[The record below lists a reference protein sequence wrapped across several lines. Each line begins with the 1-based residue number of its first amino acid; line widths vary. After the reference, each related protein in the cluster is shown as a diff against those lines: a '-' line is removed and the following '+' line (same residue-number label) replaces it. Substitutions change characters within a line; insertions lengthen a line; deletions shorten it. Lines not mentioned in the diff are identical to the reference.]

1 MSNKI
6 MKRRRFPGPGG
17 SSSGAYEPSSIISGD
32 FEQQSHPSDISS
44 NAQPDEELSSQ
55 GYARSHGR
63 IMIDSPSRRGSGLAK
78 VDNGNFSEDRNTDD
92 FEEVDVSP
100 EKKISSSSVHKGG
113 DSPQHANNANG
124 GNGIGIDI
132 GDDDGTDINTS
143 TDKKSAI
150 FQKFMALLCPC
161 VLLCQALFRCDM
173 GLFWKLCSSLFV
185 LKAFYSSVMVIGLC
199 NIFKVHRIIPNNMYV
214 QDYTA
219 DPALAVDTMTNRVE
233 TYLFGLWTYTNDLQF
248 ANHDNYS
255 LGKLL
260 KEELEE
266 IESCRFHMQTVD
278 QDAPDG
284 LFLNDASFTVA
295 RVFACL
301 VVAIGFISMILVWC
315 SAANSRGRCLSGR
328 GGQRMRSMLPLAL
341 LLCCIF
347 ECFVFLILA
356 SSVCRDSEFDEQ
368 RHCTLQEGSSLL
380 FASIIGWLVSFLGMS
395 MVNRTQLMQATEV
408 FPSENDD
415 GDGGDNDGDDAF
427 QDHKLDDLTLAATF
441 DSEIINGNE
450 HGGSSGDGGGV
461 SSSSS
466 RRRQQQQEQ
475 QQEQQQRTRME
486 FS

>member
-1 MSNKI
+1 MSDKI

-17 SSSGAYEPSSIISGD
+17 SGAYEPSSIISGD
-32 FEQQSHPSDISS
+32 FEQQSHPSDTIPSIM
-44 NAQPDEELSSQ
+44 QPDEELSSQ
-55 GYARSHGR
+55 GYARSDGR
-63 IMIDSPSRRGSGLAK
+63 IMIDSPSRRERGLAK
-78 VDNGNFSEDRNTDD
+78 AKANNGNFSEDENTDD
-92 FEEVDVSP
+92 FQEVSVSP
-100 EKKISSSSVHKGG
+100 EMKTSTTSIPEG
-113 DSPQHANNANG
+113 DGPQHADNANDENDD
-124 GNGIGIDI
+124 NGIGI
-132 GDDDGTDINTS
+132 GDDDNTNTNTS
-143 TDKKSAI
+143 TNKKSTI
-150 FQKFMALLCPC
+150 FQKCMALLCPC
-161 VLLCQALFRCDM
+161 ALLCQALFRCDM

-199 NIFKVHRIIPNNMYV
+199 NIFKVHRIVPNNMYV

-233 TYLFGLWTYTNDLQF
+233 AYLFGLWTYSDDLKF
-248 ANHDNYS
+248 ANHDDYS
-255 LGKLL
+255 LGKIL

-278 QDAPDG
+278 RDAPDG

-315 SAANSRGRCLSGR
+315 SAANSRGRCLVGR

-341 LLCCIF
+341 LLCCIL

-380 FASIIGWLVSFLGMS
+380 FASIIGWLISFLGMS
-395 MVNRTQLMQATEV
+395 MVNRTQLMQAAEV
-408 FPSENDD
+408 FSISDDATKND
-415 GDGGDNDGDDAF
+415 GNDGDDVF
-427 QDHKLDDLTLAATF
+427 QDHKLEDLTLDDTF
-441 DSEIINGNE
+441 DSEIIDGNE
-450 HGGSSGDGGGV
+450 HGGNGDGSV
-461 SSSSS
+461 SSSS
-466 RRRQQQQEQ
+466 RQR
-475 QQEQQQRTRME
+475 QRTRME